1 MYSNDKKSSWERLRR
16 TRIGG
21 MNFLY
26 LQISTNFRLELI
38 EPSARDVDGHQ
49 FF

>member
-26 LQISTNFRLELI
+26 LQLSTNFRLELI
-38 EPSARDVDGHQ
+38 VRDVDDQQ